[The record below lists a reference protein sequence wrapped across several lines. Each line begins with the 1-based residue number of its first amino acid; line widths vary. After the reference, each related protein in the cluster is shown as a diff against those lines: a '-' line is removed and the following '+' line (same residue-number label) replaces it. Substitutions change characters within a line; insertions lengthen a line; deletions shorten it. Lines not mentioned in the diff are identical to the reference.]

1 MKIIEKITRDGDTQ
15 IFEIIES
22 RKELSSWLRDALW
35 DNLYSQ
41 FKEPVFYDPDT
52 TIAYY
57 DRADKFHWVAE
68 GETVKRPNVANIS
81 KLVSTNGGSTVVY
94 GDVPIIYNDH
104 YGDWET
110 ALD

>member
-1 MKIIEKITRDGDTQ
+1 MKTIEKLTRDGDTQ

-22 RKELSSWLRDALW
+22 RKELASWLRDSLW

-57 DRADKFHWVAE
+57 DKTDKFYWIAE
-68 GETVKRPNVANIS
+68 GEAVKRPNVANIS
-81 KLVSTNGGSTVVY
+81 KLVSTNGSTVVIY
-94 GDVPIIYNDH
+94 GNVSILYNEH